1 MDELYPFDPQKKVI
15 EYVLEGDNTAPLVN
29 LKVHEFVETVSSE
42 SPAPGG
48 GSVAA
53 LCGALGGALGAMV
66 ANLSANKKGWDDKVS
81 FFSELA
87 EPLVRNQ
94 ERLLH
99 LVDEDTQA
107 FNRVMEAYRLPKAT
121 EAEKALY
128 AQAVEKANQGAA
140 SIPLLVMET
149 AFSNYQWLE
158 QLIEHGNPNSITDV
172 GVGVLCTH
180 ACIEGAALNVEIN
193 LSSVQEEA
201 FKTQAVEKVSRLR
214 LESLQMQTELLGK
227 VRQKMA

>member
-1 MDELYPFDPQKKVI
+1 
-15 EYVLEGDNTAPLVN
+15 
-29 LKVHEFVETVSSE
+29 
-42 SPAPGG
+42 
-48 GSVAA
+48 
-53 LCGALGGALGAMV
+53 MV
-66 ANLSANKKGWDDKVS
+66 ANLSANKKGWDDKVTL
-81 FFSELA
+81 FSEWA

-121 EAEKALY
+121 EAEKAIY
-128 AQAVEKANQGAA
+128 TQAVEQANQGAA

-149 AFSNYQWLE
+149 AFSNYACLE
-158 QLIEHGNPNSITDV
+158 KLIEHGNPNSITDV

-193 LSSVQEEA
+193 LSSVQDED
-201 FKTQAVEKVSRLR
+201 FKSQAVAKVSHFR
-214 LESLQMQTELLGK
+214 LESSRLQTELLGK